1 MANIS
6 RNFTAGKMNKV
17 VDERLVPDGQYIDAM
32 NVRMGSTE
40 QAEMGVVENTKGNLS
55 LTALTYING
64 APLSA
69 QAKCIGAFADSANE
83 TLYWFVHDPEC
94 ESVITGK
101 LDLIVSYNTFTTIVT
116 YHVISVNDGNNVST
130 TLNFNPSYL
139 ITGVNKIGDLLFFT
153 DDINPPR
160 VINVVRT
167 YPSPD
172 SITNIDAGNI
182 NGANLLRES
191 LLVIKRAPIQ
201 SPTIQLI
208 KQGDDNNYLT
218 ERFVS
223 FAYRYKYIDGEY
235 SATSQWSD
243 IAFSPENF
251 DFSSNS
257 YLNEGMV
264 NRFNTAIISYDT
276 GSPLVVGIDLLFKQ
290 SDNNVIKIIEKLD
303 KAELGLPD
311 DSIQSFTFNNSKIFT
326 ILAEAE
332 ILRLYDNVPR
342 LAKAQTIMGNRLMF
356 GNYVEGYDLITQYNS
371 PTRLEFQ
378 TELVSSVIDYD
389 VFPDNKISFQSG
401 NYTFGGGGT
410 FANTVLSIDFSGV
423 SLTSGSSISIDVTLT
438 HGYFYGDAPL
448 PTAVTGD
455 LDVNFTFILLNT
467 YSSVYAMATSDEFQ
481 NAVGTALNI
490 LPVFSPIVGD
500 QTSCD
505 GSTFTDQVNCVVP
518 TTLATTNVP
527 GSVTKFQSGISAD
540 LEPIAVIATTA
551 SNSIQFQFP
560 AIRFVDDTDAPTQ
573 SVYEVLKVI
582 DVEVAYQTSGTIRSL
597 HSNRGY
603 EIGIVYMDDY
613 GRSSTALV
621 SPYNTEYV
629 PCEFSSRQNSI
640 KVTIPPSQIAPWW
653 AKRYKFVCKAD
664 QHIYDTIYSSIFF
677 TDANTSEKYFLL
689 EGENMRKVETGDRY
703 IVKRDTGGALAYCAY
718 ATVLEKQAKSA
729 GFITTQEG
737 ATPPAGVYM
746 KMKPSGFQANLP
758 SDSVID
764 LGERTV
770 NEDDE
775 GENPILTYPLGQYSV
790 PAGSVIQL
798 YFKFQR
804 LGTGDGDNK
813 CERRIYTLDVS
824 LTSSQNYAN
833 MYDWWIGDN
842 IQSVLNNG
850 TQEVG
855 AGGCD
860 IDNVFVPTVNST
872 ILAGVCT
879 NFFYMSL
886 SPVGDYSLVV
896 TGAMRCGG
904 VALKDKRRSSITA
917 HIVVIRANNLVVFE
931 TLPTDT
937 LPDVFFENNLS
948 FPIDSVGNHLSNN
961 GPGDVSQDI
970 ALGVSAEINTNFF
983 NCFTF
988 GNGVESYKV
997 RDSIIGRTFGLGQ
1010 RTLSVSSQ
1018 DYKEADRFADITY
1031 SGVYNEETNVN
1042 KLNEFNLGLLN
1053 YKPLERSFG
1062 EIQILDGRE
1071 TDILTLQEDKISY
1084 VLAGKNLLS
1093 DAGAGSALVSI
1104 PEVLGTQIARSEKYG
1119 ITFNPESYVQWGY
1132 DRYFT
1137 DAKRGAV
1144 IQLKGNAYSNEQLNV
1159 VSEMGMRTWFRDTFI
1174 NSFNTQKIGGYD
1186 PYMNEYVLS
1195 MNDIELPGNPQC
1207 LQCGKI
1213 QTLSLFNESEEPKQM
1228 TFCVDLGAIVG
1239 SVTLNWDVLS
1249 INEGASF
1256 EITATYNSIDTS
1268 SGVVDESGSFSF
1280 SKDSITQEVVDIT
1293 IQYSGSISLSVN
1305 VQCPTGIPLNIVEV
1319 VVTSDADENKSI
1331 HTQFRY
1337 IDGFFVGPIQTNQVV
1352 FSGGSAPIVS
1362 RYNLMTGYIGS
1373 GLFPTDGS
1381 TMSLQTNKI
1390 LPDNYNFLLYENSFR
1405 YLRTT
1410 TVYGNN
1416 ASDINNLLADSIYV
1430 APTLV
1435 NPNLFSGNFIVP
1447 DVLNGDYLYLIW
1459 DLRNKNV
1466 SMLCSSILG
1475 NEGDLKDLCCD
1486 CVNCSPEISSCVT
1499 WSIQNQSLSN
1509 SASVYFPSGDCDNN
1523 TPFTLTLDPGETT
1536 DICAA
1541 NTGELFQ
1548 VQSGDIKAVLVNCTE
1563 CTACSAT
1570 CELYVAY
1577 SLDIEQSGL
1586 VGYIDCVTGQET
1598 SSGFIFGGALY
1609 YFCVPVGSP
1618 APVLFPGSEFVI
1630 QKMEQCGCC
1639 PVTECATWT
1648 VTNLNDPSNTNDI
1661 EYTGCDGLPRSYPLQ
1676 GGVTMDVCIKV
1687 DNANFNSTPY
1697 TYGNKF
1703 LWAVKNA
1710 CECTAPDPPI
1720 PDIPCEIVE
1729 AIVTVSGSEIIA
1741 IPPAQGFFPAVWEG
1755 VDFGTNGGN
1764 VYTGRFR
1771 NSNNFPDD
1779 PTGLTT
1785 GQTYYVTIELSEP
1798 FGRNLGLWF
1807 GRGVVSMS
1815 ASAPDLTLTANQLFI
1830 AAELMWNP
1838 LNQVQGPSGFFGF
1851 FGKIGPSYPQG
1862 QGWNGTVTINV
1873 YTGNCPPPQT

>member
-64 APLSA
+64 IPLSA

-83 TLYWFVHDPEC
+83 TIYWFVHDPNFQ
-94 ESVITGK
+94 SLTTGK
-101 LDLIVSYNTFTTIVT
+101 LDLIVSYNTLTTIVT
-116 YHVISVNDGNNVST
+116 YHVITTNDGNDVST

-160 VINVVRT
+160 VVNVVRT
-167 YPSPD
+167 YPFPD
-172 SITNIDAGNI
+172 PISNIDAGGI
-182 NGANLLRES
+182 AEADLLRES
-191 LLVIKRAPIQ
+191 LLVIKRPPVQ

-208 KQGDDNNYLT
+208 KQGDDNNYLN

-243 IAFSPENF
+243 IAFAPENF
-251 DFSSNS
+251 DFSANS

-264 NRFNTAIISYDT
+264 NRFNTAVISYNT

-290 SDNNVIKIIEKLD
+290 SDNNIIKIIEKLD

-311 DSIQSFTFNNSKIFT
+311 NSIQSFTFNNSKIFT
-326 ILAEAE
+326 VLSEAE

-342 LAKAQTIMGNRLMF
+342 IAKAQTIMGNRLMY
-356 GNYVEGYDLITQYNS
+356 GNYVEGYGLITKYNS
-371 PTRLEFQ
+371 PTRLEFS

-389 VFPDNKISFQSG
+389 LFPSSKISFQSG

-410 FANTVLSIDFSGV
+410 YANTVLSIDFSGV
-423 SLTSGSSISIDVTLT
+423 SLVSGSSISIDVTLT

-448 PTAVTGD
+448 PTETSVD
-455 LDVNFTFILLNT
+455 LNINFTFVLINS
-467 YSSVYAMATSDEFQ
+467 YPSVYSMATSTEFQ

-505 GSTFTDQVNCVVP
+505 GSTFTDQVNCAVP
-518 TTLATTNVP
+518 TTLATPNGP
-527 GSVTKFQSGISAD
+527 GNVTKFQSGITSD
-540 LEPIAVIATTA
+540 LEPIAIIATPA
-551 SNSIQFQFP
+551 SSFIQFQFP
-560 AIRFVDDTDAPTQ
+560 AIRFVDNTAAPTQ
-573 SVYEVLKVI
+573 SVYEVLKV
-582 DVEVAYQTSGTIRSL
+582 VEAEVAYQSSGTTRSL

-603 EIGIVYMDDY
+603 EIGIVYMDEY

-629 PCEFSSRQNSI
+629 PCEYSVRQNSI
-640 KVTIPPSQIAPWW
+640 KVIIPPSQIAPWW

-664 QHIYDTIYSSIFF
+664 EHIYETIYSSIFF
-677 TDANTSEKYFLL
+677 TDANTNDKYFLL

-718 ATVLEKQAKSA
+718 ATVLEKEAKAA

-737 ATPPAGVYM
+737 PVPPAGVYM

-758 SDSVID
+758 SGSVVD
-764 LGERTV
+764 PGEYTV
-770 NEDDE
+770 SQDDP
-775 GENPILTYPLGQYSV
+775 GGFPLLTYPLGNYSV

-813 CERRIYTLDVS
+813 CEKRIYTLDVS
-824 LTSSQNYAN
+824 LTASQNYPSMAA
-833 MYDWWIGDN
+833 WWVGDN
-842 IQSVLNNG
+842 VSSILNSG

-855 AGGCD
+855 AGACD
-860 IDNVFVPTVNST
+860 VDNVFVSNGPITPN
-872 ILAGVCT
+872 VCT
-879 NFFYMSL
+879 NYFWIVGSPSL
-886 SPVGDYSLVV
+886 GYTLNIYG
-896 TGAMRCGG
+896 TQRCPGQ
-904 VALKDKRRSSITA
+904 LSKDKRRSSVTA
-917 HIVVIRANNLVVFE
+917 HIVVVRANNLLVFE
-931 TLPTDT
+931 TLPVDT

-948 FPIDSVGNHLSNN
+948 FPIDNIGNHLSNG

-988 GNGVESYKV
+988 GNGVESYKI

-1010 RTLSVSSQ
+1010 RTTSVSAQ

-1071 TDILTLQEDKISY
+1071 TDVLTLQEDKISY

-1093 DAGAGSALVSI
+1093 DAGAGSALVSV
-1104 PEVLGTQIARSEKYG
+1104 PEVLGTQVARSEKYG

-1213 QTLSLFNESEEPKQM
+1213 QTLTLFNDTQEPKQM
-1228 TFCVDLGAIVG
+1228 NFCVDLGAIVG
-1239 SVTLNWDVLS
+1239 GVTLNWDVLS
-1249 INEGASF
+1249 IDQGSSF
-1256 EITATYNSIDTS
+1256 QITATYNSIDTS
-1268 SGVVDESGSFSF
+1268 SGIVDESGSISF
-1280 SKDSITQEVVDIT
+1280 SKDSITEEVVDIS
-1293 IQYSGSISLSVN
+1293 IQYSGNVSLSVN
-1305 VQCPTGIPLNIVEV
+1305 VQCPIGIPLNIVEV

-1337 IDGFFVGPIQTNQVV
+1337 TDGFFVGPLQTNQVV
-1352 FSGGSAPIVS
+1352 FSGGSSPIVS
-1362 RYNLMTGYIGS
+1362 RYNVMTGFIGT

-1381 TMSLQTNKI
+1381 IMSLQTNKI

-1416 ASDINNLLADSIYV
+1416 ASDINNLLADSIYI
-1430 APTLV
+1430 APALV

-1447 DVLNGDYLYLIW
+1447 DTLSGDYLYLIW

-1466 SMLCSSILG
+1466 SMLCATTLDT
-1475 NEGDLKDLCCD
+1475 EQALKDLCCE
-1486 CVNCSPEISSCVT
+1486 CVNCGPEVSPCVT
-1499 WSIQNQSLSN
+1499 WSIQNMSSTA
-1509 SASVYFPSGDCDNN
+1509 SAEVYFPSGDCNN
-1523 TPFTLTLDPGETT
+1523 NIPFIVSLDPNETAEV
-1536 DICAA
+1536 CAA
-1541 NTGELFQ
+1541 NTGQLFE
-1548 VQSGDIKAVLVNCTE
+1548 VQSGDVQVTLANCLE
-1563 CTACSAT
+1563 CTVCTAT
-1570 CELYVAY
+1570 CESYVVY
-1577 SLDIEQSGL
+1577 SLDTEQAGAL
-1586 VGYIDCVTGQET
+1586 LYTDCATGQET
-1598 SSGFIFGGALY
+1598 NSGFIFGGQLY
-1609 YFCVPVGSP
+1609 YFCVPIGSP
-1618 APVLFPGSEFVI
+1618 EPVLFPGSEFVI
-1630 QKMEQCGCC
+1630 QKMQQCGCC
-1639 PVTECATWT
+1639 PEPSCVTWR
-1648 VTNLNDPSNTNDI
+1648 VTNLDDPSTSTNI
-1661 EYTGCDGLPRSYPLQ
+1661 QYYGCDELLKTYPIQ
-1676 GGVTMDVCIKV
+1676 GGESLDVCII
-1687 DNANFNSTPY
+1687 NNQGALINTPL
-1697 TYGNKF
+1697 TYSNK
-1703 LWAVKNA
+1703 LVWEIVNA
-1710 CECTAPDPPI
+1710 CECTATDPPT
-1720 PDIPCEIVE
+1720 PMQPCELVQ
-1729 AIVTVSGSEIIA
+1729 AIHTESGDEIIA
-1741 IPPAQGFFPAVWEG
+1741 MPPVQDFFPAVWQG
-1755 VDFGTNGGN
+1755 VDWGTNGGTS
-1764 VYTGRFR
+1764 YYGRFR
-1771 NSNNFPDD
+1771 NVNGQPSDL
-1779 PTGLTT
+1779 TGLIT
-1785 GQTYYVTIELSEP
+1785 GQTYYVTIEVSEP
-1798 FGRNLGLWF
+1798 FGRPIYLWF
-1807 GRGVVSMS
+1807 GTTAVSPGET
-1815 ASAPDLTLTANQLFI
+1815 AALILPANQLSI
-1830 AAELMWNP
+1830 SAYLVWNP
-1838 LNQVQGPSGFFGF
+1838 NNESGGTGVRGW
-1851 FGKIGPSYPQG
+1851 FGKGGANYPQG
-1862 QGWNGTVTINV
+1862 QGWNGTVTINAF
-1873 YTGNCPPPQT
+1873 TGDCQQT

>member
-1 MANIS
+1 MANLS

-64 APLSA
+64 IPLSA
-69 QAKCIGAFADSANE
+69 QAKCIGAFADGANE
-83 TLYWFVHDPEC
+83 TLYWFVHDPNFETAVT
-94 ESVITGK
+94 EK
-101 LDLIVSYNTFTTIVT
+101 LDLIVSYNTLTTIVT
-116 YHVISVNDGNNVST
+116 YHVISVNDGNDVST

-160 VINVVRT
+160 VVNVVRT

-172 SITNIDAGNI
+172 SITNIDAGSI

-191 LLVIKRAPIQ
+191 LLVIKRPPVQ

-303 KAELGLPD
+303 KAELGLPN

-389 VFPDNKISFQSG
+389 VFPDSKISFQSG
-401 NYTFGGGGT
+401 DYTFGGGGT

-438 HGYFYGDAPL
+438 HGYFYGDTPL

-455 LDVNFTFILLNT
+455 LDVNFTFILLNS
-467 YSSVYAMATSDEFQ
+467 YASVYAMATSDEFQ

-505 GSTFTDQVNCVVP
+505 GSKFTDQVNCLVS
-518 TTLATTNVP
+518 TTLATANVP

-540 LEPIAVIATTA
+540 LEPIAVIATPA
-551 SNSIQFQFP
+551 SSFIKFQFP
-560 AIRFVDDTDAPTQ
+560 AIRFVDDTAAPTQ

-582 DVEVAYQTSGTIRSL
+582 DAEVAYQSSGTIRSL

-613 GRSSTALV
+613 GRSSTSLV

-629 PCEFSSRQNSI
+629 PCEYSARQNSI

-664 QHIYDTIYSSIFF
+664 QHIYETIYSSIFF

-737 ATPPAGVYM
+737 VVPPAGVYM
-746 KMKPSGFQANLP
+746 KIKPSGFQANLA

-764 LGERTV
+764 GGEYTV
-770 NEDDE
+770 NQDE
-775 GENPILTYPLGQYSV
+775 SEAYPFMTYPLGTYSV

-813 CERRIYTLDVS
+813 CEKRIYTLDVS
-824 LTSSQNYAN
+824 LTSSQNYPN
-833 MYDWWIGDN
+833 MQQWFFGDN
-842 IQSVLNNG
+842 VASILNSG
-850 TQEVG
+850 VQEVG
-855 AGGCD
+855 GGACD
-860 IDNVFVPTVNST
+860 VNNEVPNGPVVPS
-872 ILAGVCT
+872 VCT
-879 NFFYMSL
+879 NLFYIT
-886 SPVGDYSLVV
+886 GDSTSGYVLNIYG
-896 TGAMRCGG
+896 TQRCKG
-904 VALKDKRRSSITA
+904 VNAKDKRRSSITA
-917 HIVVIRANNLVVFE
+917 HIVVIRANNLLVFE

-948 FPIDSVGNHLSNN
+948 FPIDGVGNHLSNG
-961 GPGDVSQDI
+961 GPGDISQDI
-970 ALGVSAEINTNFF
+970 SLGVSAEINTNFF

-1071 TDILTLQEDKISY
+1071 TDVLTLQEDKISY

-1093 DAGAGSALVSI
+1093 DAGAGSALVSV
-1104 PEVLGTQIARSEKYG
+1104 PEVLGTQVARSEKYG

-1137 DAKRGAV
+1137 DVKRGAV

-1213 QTLSLFNESEEPKQM
+1213 QTLSLFNDSEEPKQM

-1239 SVTLNWDVLS
+1239 GVTLNWDLLS
-1249 INEGASF
+1249 ITEGGSF
-1256 EITATYNSIDTS
+1256 QITATYNSIDTS
-1268 SGVVDESGSFSF
+1268 SGIVDESGSLSF

-1293 IQYSGSISLSVN
+1293 IQYSGSVSLSVN
-1305 VQCPTGIPLNIVEV
+1305 VQCPIGIPLNIVEV

-1337 IDGFFVGPIQTNQVV
+1337 TDGFFVGPLQTNQVV
-1352 FSGGSAPIVS
+1352 FSGGASPIVS
-1362 RYNLMTGYIGS
+1362 RYNLMTGFIGT

-1390 LPDNYNFLLYENSFR
+1390 LPDDYNFLLFENSFR

-1435 NPNLFSGNFIVP
+1435 NPNLFSGNFTVP
-1447 DVLNGDYLYLIW
+1447 NTLSGDYLYLIW
-1459 DLRNKNV
+1459 DLRNKNI
-1466 SMLCSSILG
+1466 SMLCSTTLQT
-1475 NEGDLKDLCCD
+1475 EQALKDLCCD
-1486 CVNCSPEISSCVT
+1486 CVNCSPDISSCVT
-1499 WSIQNQSLSN
+1499 WSIQNLSTTA
-1509 SASVYFPSGDCDNN
+1509 SATIYFPGGDCDYNV
-1523 TPFTLTLDPGETT
+1523 PFTLTLDPSESIE
-1536 DICAA
+1536 ICAG
-1541 NTGELFQ
+1541 NTGELFE
-1548 VQSGDIKAVLVNCTE
+1548 VQSGDVQAVLSNCTE
-1563 CTACSAT
+1563 CTACMAT
-1570 CELYVAY
+1570 CELWMVY
-1577 SLDIEQSGL
+1577 SLEI
-1586 VGYIDCVTGQET
+1586 
-1598 SSGFIFGGALY
+1598 GGAATIIY
-1609 YFCVPVGSP
+1609 QDCDTGEFTDRSISGGTVNYFCLPIGAPPPFEFGPSP
-1618 APVLFPGSEFVI
+1618 LFPFTIVKSNN
-1630 QKMEQCGCC
+1630 CGCC
-1639 PVTECATWT
+1639 PEPPCITWRA
-1648 VTNLNDPSNTNDI
+1648 TNLNDPSTSTDI
-1661 EYTGCDGLPRSYPLQ
+1661 QYYGCDGLLKTYPIQ
-1676 GGVTMDVCIKV
+1676 GGESLDVCIIN
-1687 DNANFNSTPY
+1687 DQGALINTPI
-1697 TYGNKF
+1697 TYGPK
-1703 LWAVKNA
+1703 LVWEIVNA
-1710 CECTAPDPPI
+1710 CECTATDPPT
-1720 PDIPCEIVE
+1720 PVEPCVLIQSMQAESGTVKLV
-1729 AIVTVSGSEIIA
+1729 VTS
-1741 IPPAQGFFPAVWEG
+1741 PAQGFFPLVWQG
-1755 VDFGTNGGN
+1755 VNWGTNTGN
-1764 VYTGRFR
+1764 LYTGRFR
-1771 NSNNFPDD
+1771 NINYLPSD
-1779 PTGLTT
+1779 PTGLTS
-1785 GQTYYVTIELSEP
+1785 GNSYYVTFELSQP
-1798 FGRNLGLWF
+1798 FPTPIGLWF
-1807 GRGVVSMS
+1807 GRDTVSTS
-1815 ASAPDLTLTANQLFI
+1815 ASPADLTIPANQLFT
-1830 AAELMWNP
+1830 AATLQWNP
-1838 LNQVQGPSGFFGF
+1838 FGQSGTIRGF
-1851 FGKIGPSYPQG
+1851 FGKLGANQPA
-1862 QGWNGTVTINV
+1862 GWNGTITINV
-1873 YTGNCPPPQT
+1873 FTGGCEQT